1 MKGYFITGTDTE
13 VGKTYVTCLLA
24 KHFIKQGI
32 SNNVSKP
39 ISAGCDVEFE
49 NKRVNDDAYR
59 LMLAVNSIQTIEQIN
74 PFAYQQPI
82 APHLAAKSEGAELT
96 VNQVK
101 QAALAGIDPDKEIT
115 LIEGAGGWL
124 VPLNHQETFSD
135 LAVSF
140 GLPVILVVSM
150 KLGCINHALLSKA
163 SIEQHGLPFAG
174 WIANCM
180 DDSMPFLKDNIATLT
195 EKMGEPLALI
205 KKNQQQLS
213 ELFV

>member
-24 KHFIKQGI
+24 QHFIKQGI
-32 SNNVSKP
+32 SVNVSKP

-49 NKRVNDDAYR
+49 NKLVNDDAYR
-59 LMLAVNSIQTIEQIN
+59 LMLAVKKAQTIQQIN

-82 APHLAAKSEGAELT
+82 APHIAATTEGAALN
-96 VNQVK
+96 VVQVK
-101 QAALAGIDPDKEIT
+101 DAALAGIDPQKEMT

-124 VPLNHQETFSD
+124 VPLNQQQTFAD

-140 GLPVILVVSM
+140 GLPVILVVSI

-163 SIEQHGLPFAG
+163 SIQQHGLPFAG

-180 DDSMPFLKDNIATLT
+180 DDSMPFLHENIVTLKDKLG
-195 EKMGEPLALI
+195 KPLALI
-205 KKNQQQLS
+205 EKNQQKLTA
-213 ELFV
+213 LNV